1 MVRVYAARISGK
13 KLSHAEESRRVRWL
27 LDMALTREY
36 PEISVPVFVEKD
48 LLGKPFLRDY
58 PEVFVSLSHSGGY
71 VACAFGEKPVGV
83 DIEEWK
89 ERRSIR
95 RIVEKCHPLERAAF
109 LELKEEEKQKGFHD
123 LWVLKE
129 SFMKAEGS
137 GLRIPLDSFR
147 MKSEQGGNGQVEQ
160 KLNNRSFYFRLY
172 STDSE
177 AVSLA
182 ACAEEADFS
191 EEPFWITLPEEF
203 SGTEGQVQKE

>member
-1 MVRVYAARISGK
+1 MVRVYAARVPGK
-13 KLSHAEESRRVRWL
+13 KLSHTEESRWVRRL

-71 VACAFGEKPVGV
+71 VACALGEKPVGV

-89 ERRSIR
+89 ERRSVR

-109 LELKEEEKQKGFHD
+109 LELKEEERQKGFHD

-137 GLRIPLDSFR
+137 GLRIPMDSFC
-147 MKSEQGGNGQVEQ
+147 MKPEQGGNGQVEQ

-172 STDSE
+172 SPGSE

-182 ACAEEADFS
+182 ACAEEADFA
-191 EEPFWITLPEEF
+191 ETPFWITLPEEF
-203 SGTEGQVQKE
+203 SGTEVQVPKE